1 MDRETARPTG
11 RASLGLWVGPQRTP
25 RSLGTTPPAAGTWV
39 LAKHGTTPTAKHPHP
54 MTRGPRHGSLRYAS
68 TRSHSA
74 LWYAKVTGMPPGP
87 QTKARALSQGLI
99 TLAQYVLTPVKVIVQ
114 LGSQKHTQEERFH

>member
-1 MDRETARPTG
+1 
-11 RASLGLWVGPQRTP
+11 
-25 RSLGTTPPAAGTWV
+25 
-39 LAKHGTTPTAKHPHP
+39 
-54 MTRGPRHGSLRYAS
+54 
-68 TRSHSA
+68 
-74 LWYAKVTGMPPGP
+74 MPPGP